1 MRPTKA
7 FLQEAEALHSE
18 GLRRCITCDVVK
30 SESLFPVQTR
40 ARYGLAGK
48 CKDCINEQNRS
59 YYHKYKDPE
68 KERKKSR
75 EQYLRMT
82 PRERHIAK
90 WKSTLKVK
98 YGLTLGDWHAML
110 IDQSGRCE
118 ICGDP
123 MIGSRNLCVDH
134 CHRTGRVRSL
144 LCTPCNAGLGAFKDD
159 PARLAAAIDYL
170 PAC

>member
-30 SESLFPVQTR
+30 SESLFSVQTR
-40 ARYGLAGK
+40 ARYGLAGR

-59 YYHKYKDPE
+59 YYDKHKDPA
-68 KERKKSR
+68 K
-75 EQYLRMT
+75 L
-82 PRERHIAK
+82 RERSLARYYRDPPEVRKRKNWESKLWYSYRLTPEAWHNM
-90 WKSTLKVK
+90 LKE
-98 YGLTLGDWHAML
+98 
-110 IDQSGRCE
+110 QSGRCE
-118 ICGDP
+118 ICDDP
-123 MIGSRNLCVDH
+123 MIGPRNVHVDH
-134 CHRTGRVRSL
+134 CHTTGRVRGL
-144 LCTPCNAGLGAFKDD
+144 LCSPCNVGLGAFRDD